1 MSPEYKSGY
10 VSIVGRPNVGKSTLL
25 NQLIE
30 QKISITSKKRQTTR
44 HNIVGVYTDAA
55 KKHQIIYVDTPGI
68 HQGQDSAINRY
79 MNRTAASALQDVDAV
94 VFVVDKNIWT
104 NEDQNV
110 ADLLANVRLPVIL
123 AVNKVDQLDSINE
136 LLPHIQAISEKLP
149 QAEIMP
155 LSALKRTNL
164 DPLRDLL
171 VGLLPES
178 ESYIYPEDQVTDRST
193 RFLASEIVREKV
205 VRLTGDELPYQT
217 TVAIEEFTDKGD
229 IIHISAL
236 VLVEREG
243 QKRIVIGD
251 GGERIK
257 QIGIDS
263 RRDLENM
270 LDCQVMLKIWVKVK
284 TGWSDN
290 DHALRSLGFDN

>member
-110 ADLLANVRLPVIL
+110 ADLLAHVRLPVIL

>member
-44 HNIVGVYTDAA
+44 HNIVGVYTDTA

>member
-1 MSPEYKSGY
+1 
-10 VSIVGRPNVGKSTLL
+10 
-25 NQLIE
+25 
-30 QKISITSKKRQTTR
+30 
-44 HNIVGVYTDAA
+44 
-55 KKHQIIYVDTPGI
+55 
-68 HQGQDSAINRY
+68 